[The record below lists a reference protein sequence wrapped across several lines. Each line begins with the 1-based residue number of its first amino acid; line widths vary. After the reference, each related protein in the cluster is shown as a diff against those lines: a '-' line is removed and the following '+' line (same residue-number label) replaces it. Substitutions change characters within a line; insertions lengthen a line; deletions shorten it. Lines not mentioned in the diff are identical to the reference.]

1 MKITKIY
8 LSIILLACSVIAC
21 DRPIIIK
28 PGKDVSNRVVIDGL
42 ITNQSFISYVKLRR
56 SKNFYDKGAAVRIK
70 NAKVTVKD
78 DKGNSWSFVH
88 NPANLEGD
96 NGVYYPPLRGSFKG
110 VVGRTYSLA
119 VVVDGKTYT
128 ASETMLPVAKIGSI
142 TSFKRSKKDVEREFD
157 PLPDYD
163 LYGVKFSFRDP
174 QNRKDQYLF
183 KFYDAHRNLITD
195 EPGGSGNDGDGP
207 GSRRPS
213 IYVYDDV
220 FLEEVVDNVEVP
232 YNFFQENGA
241 VSIEMYSLTREALTF
256 YSNLSRLLSTDGG
269 MFDPPPAN
277 PKNNLSNGAL
287 GYFQVSALD
296 IKGIYGLKPRPREG
310 TQ

>member
-8 LSIILLACSVIAC
+8 LSIILLAYSVMAC
-21 DRPIIIK
+21 DKPIIIK

-42 ITNQSFISYVKLRR
+42 ITNRGFGFNYVKLRR
-56 SKNFYDKGAAVRIK
+56 SKNFYDKGASVRIK

-88 NPANLEGD
+88 NPSNLEGD
-96 NGVYYPPLRGSFKG
+96 HGFYYPPRDFKGG

-119 VVVDGKTYT
+119 VAVDGKTYT
-128 ASETMLPVAKIGSI
+128 ASETMLPVTKIGPI
-142 TSFKRSKKDVEREFD
+142 KSFKRSKKDVEREFD
-157 PLPDYD
+157 PLPAYD
-163 LYGVKFSFRDP
+163 PYGVKFSFRDP

-183 KFYDAHRNLITD
+183 KFYDGHRNLITD
-195 EPGGSGNDGDGP
+195 EPGGGSNDGDGP
-207 GSRRPS
+207 GSRRPN

-220 FLEEVVDNVEVP
+220 FLEELVENIEVP
-232 YNFFQENGA
+232 YNFFHEDA
-241 VSIEMYSLTREALTF
+241 SVYIEMYSLTREAFTF

-277 PKNNLSNGAL
+277 PQNNLSNGAL

-296 IKGIYGLKPRPREG
+296 IKGIHGLKPRLMPS